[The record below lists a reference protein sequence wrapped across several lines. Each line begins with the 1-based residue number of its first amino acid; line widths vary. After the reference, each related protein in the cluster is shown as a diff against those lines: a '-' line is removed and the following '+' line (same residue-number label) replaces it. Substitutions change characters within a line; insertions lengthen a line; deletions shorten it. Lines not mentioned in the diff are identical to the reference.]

1 VVSSPGSVG
10 QCISPLTVG
19 QHFTYLSSNTAIS
32 AWVSATTSITAS
44 GGNVFGVQLNGYI
57 FAPTSTAPPTGA
69 ATTTS
74 NSTIGSTPTRSGISG
89 GAGAGVALGVLALV
103 GLCGLAVFIFL
114 KLRQYR
120 RKSADAGG
128 FSTYTNGA
136 PAPYSALEVGSWR
149 DRPATVT
156 SHHGPYEMG
165 VSSKGMS

>member
-19 QHFTYLSSNTAIS
+19 QHFTYLSSNTAVS

-44 GGNVFGVQLNGYI
+44 GGNVFGIQLNGYI
-57 FAPTSTAPPTGA
+57 FEPTSTTPPTGA
-69 ATTTS
+69 ATTAS
-74 NSTIGSTPTRSGISG
+74 NSTIGSAPTRSGLSG

-103 GLCGLAVFIFL
+103 GLCGLVVLIFL

-120 RKSADAGG
+120 RKMADRGG

-136 PAPYSALEVGSWR
+136 TAPYSSLEVGSR
-149 DRPATVT
+149 CDRPATIA

-165 VSSKGMS
+165 VTSKGMS